1 VKCLNKFIAAGIYMV
16 YCMCNTDGETA
27 MKKLI
32 MLLPLLALAACGYSA
47 IDAAEDV
54 SKAVNGDFDN
64 GISISEKT
72 AKTQPFEK
80 LSVAGPDN
88 VIFNIGDSFEISASG
103 DADEIKKIRY
113 VIEDGA
119 IKIGRI
125 KGNWSG
131 YDKGATIRITAP
143 MLSMISLAGSGDV
156 TADRVSS
163 DNASFS
169 VAGSGDLTVG
179 SVTSKSAEL
188 SVAGSGNLKISGK
201 TDKASYSVAGSGD
214 IDASNL
220 SSIDADI
227 SLAGSGN
234 VNVLATGA
242 ASASIVGSGD
252 VTVKGGAKCESSKI
266 GSGELLCS

>member
-1 VKCLNKFIAAGIYMV
+1 VKCLNNFIAGACGLV
-16 YCMCNTDGETA
+16 YCACNTDGDIA

-32 MLLPLLALAACGYSA
+32 MLLPLLALSACGYSA

-54 SKAVNGDFDN
+54 SKAVKGDFDN
-64 GISISEKT
+64 GIAISESIT
-72 AKTQPFEK
+72 KTQPFEK
-80 LSVAGPDN
+80 LSAVGPDN
-88 VIFNIGDSFEISASG
+88 VIFNVGESFQISASG
-103 DADEIKKIRY
+103 DADAIKKIRY
-113 VIEDGA
+113 IIEDGT

-125 KGNWSG
+125 NGKWSG
-131 YDKGATIRITAP
+131 YDKGATIRVTAP
-143 MLSMISLAGSGDV
+143 ALSMISLAGSGDV

-188 SVAGSGNLKISGK
+188 SVAGSGNMKISGK
-201 TDKASYSVAGSGD
+201 SDKASYSVAGSGD

-220 SSIDADI
+220 SSVDVDI

-234 VNVLATGA
+234 VNVLATGEV
-242 ASASIVGSGD
+242 SASIVGSGD
-252 VTVKGGAKCESSKI
+252 VTVTGGAKCESSKV